1 MADRGRLAWIP
12 LAAGAA
18 CVVALVAT
26 ALLPPAAWRAW
37 LGAAFLWAS
46 VPIGALTLLMI
57 MRLAP
62 GDWSQ
67 ELGPFMEAQV
77 LLLPMGA
84 LFILPVLVE
93 TGALYAWTHEP
104 QATPFR
110 AAYLSQAG
118 FIGRTVIWYAILLAL
133 AALLLLRPGRLVP
146 VACVGLVLVAT
157 FGTLISTDWLLSLD
171 ADFASSGFGLYVLDI
186 QMLTAFAGAVIAL
199 AASGRP
205 IQRPGILGAVF
216 LCLLL
221 FWGYLAFTHYVITW
235 SDNLPPG
242 VAWYQRRGGPW
253 SLVMWVVAA
262 SRIVPTFLLFFQAVR
277 RSPRMLRLMS
287 IAVVAGSVLEAGWLT
302 LPAAAP
308 PESVADVALF
318 LFANLAMAALTA
330 GLFPRAFAWRAARRP
345 A

>member
-1 MADRGRLAWIP
+1 
-12 LAAGAA
+12 
-18 CVVALVAT
+18 
-26 ALLPPAAWRAW
+26 
-37 LGAAFLWAS
+37 
-46 VPIGALTLLMI
+46 VPIGALALLMI

-62 GDWSQ
+62 GDWSE

-77 LLLPMGA
+77 LILPLGA
-84 LFILPVLVE
+84 LLILPVLAE
-93 TGALYAWTHEP
+93 TGALYAWTHES
-104 QATPFR
+104 QSTPFR

-118 FIGRTVIWYAILLAL
+118 FIARTVVWYAILITL
-133 AALLLLRPGRLVP
+133 AALLLQRPGRSVP
-146 VACVGLVLVAT
+146 VACIGLALVAV
-157 FGTLISTDWLLSLD
+157 FGTFISTDWLLSLD

-186 QMLTAFAGAVIAL
+186 QMLTAFACMTIAL
-199 AASGRP
+199 TASGRT
-205 IQRPGILGAVF
+205 IQRPGVLGAVF

-262 SRIVPTFLLFFQAVR
+262 SRLIPTFLLFFQVIR
-277 RSPRMLRLMS
+277 RSPRMLRLLS
-287 IAVVAGSVLEAGWLT
+287 LAVVAGSVLESGWLT

-308 PESVADVALF
+308 SAGAADIVLF

-330 GLFPRAFAWRAARRP
+330 GLFPRAFEWRAARRP